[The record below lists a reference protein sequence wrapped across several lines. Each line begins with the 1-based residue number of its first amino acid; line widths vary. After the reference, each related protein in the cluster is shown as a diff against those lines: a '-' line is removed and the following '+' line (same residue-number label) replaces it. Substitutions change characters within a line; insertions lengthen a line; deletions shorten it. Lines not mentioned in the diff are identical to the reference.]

1 MSNLVNKDIVVIV
14 GGFSSGRHIAP
25 LFNGLG
31 YTSVH
36 VCTEDVKEHPVM
48 KPTFNPQD
56 YAENHV
62 LASEDDADQFV
73 SKMQGRRIKAVIAGC
88 EPCVLLADKLGEML
102 DTPRNVGALS
112 WARRSKFL
120 MHDTLKK
127 NGLKSA
133 RQLLTDNLQ
142 EIYQFHDK
150 IGGKIVLKPE
160 ASANTD
166 GVFYCKDRAEIAEAA
181 DRILGAKNFMGDVNT
196 KVLVQEY
203 LAGKQYLVNTLSSDG
218 HHHVCDAWGEVRYN
232 DDAPSNDSHADLVRP
247 QDAPF
252 RALAEYATRA
262 LDALGIRY
270 GAAHFE
276 MRMTDEGPCLV
287 EVAARMSGNVDFS
300 VLHSIH
306 SLTQLSLLP
315 DSMLDPEAF
324 RTRVNGSRPSTTS
337 ARKVYLAS
345 TMEGDVLRNPDL
357 NLFLDIGSVSSLCF
371 KVGNGE
377 RLYKTSRALG
387 RARPGYLYMVSEDA
401 EVIARDY
408 ELVRRNEQLLY
419 ETMLL
424 APGEAS
430 Q

>member
-1 MSNLVNKDIVVIV
+1 MSKLFNKDIIVIA

-31 YTSVH
+31 YTCVH
-36 VCTEDVKEHPVM
+36 VCTDEVKEHPLL
-48 KPTFNPQD
+48 KPTFNPTD
-56 YAENHV
+56 YAEIHV
-62 LASEDDADQFV
+62 LASEDDAGEFV
-73 SKMQGRRIKAVIAGC
+73 RKMQGRRVKAVIAGC
-88 EPCVLLADKLGEML
+88 EPCVLFADKLSKIL
-102 DTPRNVGALS
+102 DTPRNVDALS
-112 WARRSKFL
+112 WARRSKYL
-120 MHDTLKK
+120 MHETLKK

-133 RQLLTDNLQ
+133 RQLLSDNLQ
-142 EIYQFHDK
+142 EIFDFHGQ
-150 IGGKIVLKPE
+150 IGEKIVLKPE
-160 ASANTD
+160 ASSNTD
-166 GVFYCKDRAEIAEAA
+166 GVFYCSTRSHIAEAV
-181 DRILGAKNFMGDVNT
+181 DHILGAKNYLGSINT

-203 LAGKQYLVNTLSSDG
+203 LSGKQYLVNTLSSDG
-218 HHHVCDAWGEVRYN
+218 YHYVCDAWGEVRHN

-247 QDAPF
+247 QDTPY

-315 DSMLDPEAF
+315 DAMLDPEAF

-357 NLFLDIGSVSSLCF
+357 NLFLDISSVSSLCF
-371 KVGNGE
+371 RVTKDE
-377 RLYKTSRALG
+377 RLYKTNRALG
-387 RARPGYLYMVSEDA
+387 RARPGYLYMVSDDA

-424 APGEAS
+424 ASGKAS